1 MVVVVQ
7 TTPYAQIFN
16 NFSRKN
22 YLLDKPQILKQKII
36 HQ

>member
-7 TTPYAQIFN
+7 TTPSALICN
-16 NFSRKN
+16 NFIQKE
-22 YLLDKPQILKQKII
+22 LLTFIPQILRQRII

>member
-16 NFSRKN
+16 NFFKEE
-22 YLLDKPQILKQKII
+22 LLVKPQILRQRII

>member
-7 TTPYAQIFN
+7 TTPSALIFN
-16 NFSRKN
+16 NFIQID
-22 YLLDKPQILKQKII
+22 YLFLKPQILRQRII